1 MVKEFDDLFEVLR
14 SKPEYNRLKRMN
26 QSLNNDIRDERRV
39 LESVEIWRRRVVQ
52 DVQECLRPIVLYL
65 EKKTRGSWMS

>member
-1 MVKEFDDLFEVLR
+1 MYELVVKEFDDLFEVLR

-39 LESVEIWRRRVVQ
+39 LESKEIWRRRVVQ
-52 DVQECLRPIVLYL
+52 DAQEYCDANCTL
-65 EKKTRGSWMS
+65 S